1 MPRLVDHAER
11 RLAIVEAAWR
21 LIAARGI
28 DSTNMRDLA
37 REAGYTNGALSHYF
51 SGKDEILR
59 AAFEHV
65 FNATN
70 SRIERSVGQRRGL
83 AALRRLCREV
93 MPQTEE
99 TLLEARI
106 AVSLWNVPSTIR
118 NGVGERQGVGTWRAQ
133 LVEYLQQARED
144 NEIGDVDETLLANLL
159 MTTMIGLQVTGVL
172 DAESSSPAAQEALI
186 QIIDVA
192 CQAGR
197 RREADAGNRRAKA
210 IRLSPTPSR
219 YRRVRGGGR
228 VRAC

>member
-106 AVSLWNVPSTIR
+106 AVSLWQRALNDPHMASV
-118 NGVGERQGVGTWRAQ
+118 NAKALDTWRAQ

-186 QIIDVA
+186 NQIIENA
-192 CQAGR
+192 RPNGSPR
-197 RREADAGNRRAKA
+197 RR
-210 IRLSPTPSR
+210 SR
-219 YRRVRGGGR
+219 TNAASAR
-228 VRAC
+228 

>member
-1 MPRLVDHAER
+1 MPKLVDHAER
-11 RLAIVEAAWR
+11 RLAIIGAAWR

-51 SGKDEILR
+51 SGKNEILR

-70 SRIERSVGQRRGL
+70 ARIERSVGQRRGL

-106 AVSLWNVPSTIR
+106 AVSLWQRALNDPYMASV
-118 NGVGERQGVGTWRAQ
+118 NADALDTWRAQ
-133 LVEYLQQARED
+133 LIEYLRQARED
-144 NEIGDVDETLLANLL
+144 GEIGDVDTTLYANLL
-159 MTTMIGLQVTGVL
+159 MTSMVGMQVTGVL
-172 DAESSSPAAQEALI
+172 DTESASAAAQEAMI
-186 QIIDVA
+186 EQIIDGARSVKPA
-192 CQAGR
+192 R
-197 RREADAGNRRAKA
+197 RRTKVTR
-210 IRLSPTPSR
+210 
-219 YRRVRGGGR
+219 
-228 VRAC
+228 

>member
-1 MPRLVDHAER
+1 VPRLVDHAER
-11 RLAIVEAAWR
+11 RLAIVGAAWR

-51 SGKDEILR
+51 SGKNEILR

-70 SRIERSVGQRRGL
+70 ARIERSVGQRRGL

-106 AVSLWNVPSTIR
+106 AVSLWQRALNDQYMASV
-118 NGVGERQGVGTWRAQ
+118 NAKALDTWRAQ
-133 LVEYLQQARED
+133 LIEYLRQALED
-144 NEIGDVDETLLANLL
+144 GEIGDVDETLYANLL
-159 MTTMIGLQVTGVL
+159 MTSMVGMQVTGVL
-172 DAESSSPAAQEALI
+172 DAESSSAAAQEAMI
-186 QIIDVA
+186 EQIIDGA
-192 CQAGR
+192 KAAKPAR
-197 RREADAGNRRAKA
+197 RRTKVRR
-210 IRLSPTPSR
+210 
-219 YRRVRGGGR
+219 
-228 VRAC
+228 

>member
-1 MPRLVDHAER
+1 VPRLVDHAER
-11 RLAIVEAAWR
+11 RLAIVGAAWR

-51 SGKDEILR
+51 SGKNEILR

-70 SRIERSVGQRRGL
+70 ARIERSVGQRRGL

-106 AVSLWNVPSTIR
+106 AVSLWQRALNDQYMASV
-118 NGVGERQGVGTWRAQ
+118 NAKALDTWRAQ
-133 LVEYLQQARED
+133 LIEYLRQARED
-144 NEIGDVDETLLANLL
+144 GEIGDVDETLYANLL
-159 MTTMIGLQVTGVL
+159 MTSMVGMQVTGVL
-172 DAESSSPAAQEALI
+172 DAESSSAAAQEAMI
-186 QIIDVA
+186 EQIIDGA
-192 CQAGR
+192 KAAKPAR
-197 RREADAGNRRAKA
+197 RRTKVRR
-210 IRLSPTPSR
+210 
-219 YRRVRGGGR
+219 
-228 VRAC
+228 

>member
-1 MPRLVDHAER
+1 VRNLKGGPTVPRLVDHAER
-11 RLAIVEAAWR
+11 RLAIIGAAWR

-51 SGKDEILR
+51 SGKNEILR

-70 SRIERSVGQRRGL
+70 ARIERSVGQRRGL

-106 AVSLWNVPSTIR
+106 AVSLWQRALNDPYMASV
-118 NGVGERQGVGTWRAQ
+118 NADALDTWRAQ
-133 LVEYLQQARED
+133 LIEYLRQARED
-144 NEIGDVDETLLANLL
+144 GEIGDVDTTLYANLL
-159 MTTMIGLQVTGVL
+159 MTSMVGMQVTGVL
-172 DAESSSPAAQEALI
+172 DAESSSAAAQEAMI
-186 QIIDVA
+186 EQIIDGARSAKPV
-192 CQAGR
+192 R
-197 RREADAGNRRAKA
+197 RRTKVTR
-210 IRLSPTPSR
+210 
-219 YRRVRGGGR
+219 
-228 VRAC
+228 